1 MKKISLIAATAAFAL
16 LLNSCSSC
24 DELVIKESE
33 VPKAVLDAFRAKYPN
48 VTVDEWEAE
57 KEDGVFFFGA
67 EFKAEGKEMEVHIS
81 PDGGSVTEEK

>member
-1 MKKISLIAATAAFAL
+1 MKKITLLLGTAVL
-16 LLNSCSSC
+16 PILLNSCSAC

-48 VTVDEWEAE
+48 VTVEEWEAE

-67 EFKAEGKEMEVHIS
+67 EFKADGKEREVHIS
-81 PDGGSVTEEK
+81 PDGTTITEEK

>member
-1 MKKISLIAATAAFAL
+1 MKKITFTVATIALAH

-48 VTVDEWEAE
+48 VTVEEWEAE

-67 EFKAEGKEMEVHIS
+67 EFKVDGKEIEIHIS
-81 PDGGSVTEEK
+81 PDGTSVTEEK